1 MVQLTFSKV
10 GNMNVCSFVPS
21 EAGVLIVNRADS
33 GIIRISINT
42 DNTDSVV
49 VDTDS
54 VKDYA
59 LGINYTGITVKIES
73 EVEVVKAEF
82 SGSVVTPNNE

>member
-1 MVQLTFSKV
+1 
-10 GNMNVCSFVPS
+10 MNVCSFTPS
-21 EAGVLIVNRADS
+21 EAGVLIINRAES
-33 GIIRISINT
+33 GIIRISINI